1 MVKADLV
8 AKVAQRQDLKMN
20 DVRAAVDAVFS
31 AMSDALFAGQGIEI
45 RGFASFKVK
54 NYEGYEGRNPRT
66 GQAIVVDPKRRVIFK
81 PGAELR
87 RRVDT
92 AFVQR

>member
-8 AKVAQRQDLKMN
+8 AKVARRRDLKLSEAK
-20 DVRAAVDAVFS
+20 RAVDAVFT
-31 AMSDALFAGQGIEI
+31 AMAEALAGGHGIEI

-54 NYEGYEGRNPRT
+54 SYEGYQGRNPRT
-66 GQAIVVDPKRRVIFK
+66 GDPIQVQPKRRVIFK

-87 RRVDT
+87 RRVDSGR
-92 AFVQR
+92 AG

>member
-8 AKVAQRQDLKMN
+8 ARVARSRDLRMAEAK
-20 DVRAAVDAVFS
+20 RAVDALFS
-31 AMSDALFAGQGIEI
+31 AMAEALVEGRGIEI

-54 NYEGYEGRNPRT
+54 DYEGYLGRNPRT
-66 GQAIVVDPKRRVIFK
+66 GEPIPVRPKRRVIFK

-92 AFVQR
+92 GR

>member
-8 AKVAQRQDLKMN
+8 AKVAREQDMK
-20 DVRAAVDAVFS
+20 VAEAKRAVDVVFG
-31 AMSDALFAGQGIEI
+31 AMADALAGGRGIEI

-54 NYEGYEGRNPRT
+54 AYDGYRGRNPRT
-66 GQAIVVDPKRRVIFK
+66 GEPIPVRPKRRVIFK

-87 RRVDT
+87 RRVDR
-92 AFVQR
+92 AEGP